1 MRYCLVSLSLA
12 CTILIVAC
20 SSITPSLSSSSSPT
34 TQFWRPIS
42 APNVLMQSDKLQQ
55 KLDFDLS
62 QCHCGIFPANTA
74 HDDAVKF
81 QADKQRLAQTS
92 VTVMPDE
99 EGTCAQKPALVVT
112 ECMRSRGWEP
122 TNCSGRTP
130 LPSGGSLCAPYVKSE

>member
-1 MRYCLVSLSLA
+1 
-12 CTILIVAC
+12 
-20 SSITPSLSSSSSPT
+20 
-34 TQFWRPIS
+34 
-42 APNVLMQSDKLQQ
+42 
-55 KLDFDLS
+55 
-62 QCHCGIFPANTA
+62 
-74 HDDAVKF
+74 VKF

-122 TNCSGRTP
+122 TSCSGRTS